1 MAAMGRLATL
11 AVLLLALGG
20 GCTDV
25 KVGHTLDTKGAARQ
39 IAANLAKTSGLPAPS
54 VQCPSG
60 IQVVAGQTFDC
71 TTTIA
76 GQPLTIHVKLT
87 DAKGAFTPTPDAAV
101 MVLAR
106 VEKGIKGQVD
116 RQTATSD
123 STVNC
128 GAGKVLVKKPG
139 EKFSCTVVTGGVSR
153 TVEVTVKDVSG
164 TFEFGQTG
172 PVTTA
177 PPVR

>member
-11 AVLLLALGG
+11 VVISLALGG
-20 GCTDV
+20 ACSNV
-25 KVGHTLDTKGAARQ
+25 KVGNTLDTKGAASQ
-39 IAANLAKTSGLPAPS
+39 IAANLAKTSGLPAPT
-54 VQCPSG
+54 VTCPSG
-60 IQVVAGQTFDC
+60 VKVVAGQTFDC
-71 TTTIA
+71 TTSLDR
-76 GQPLTIHVKLT
+76 QPLIIHVKLT
-87 DAKGAFTPTPDAAV
+87 DAKGAFTPTPDAAI

-106 VEKGIKGQVD
+106 VEKGIKDQVD
-116 RQTATSD
+116 RQTASSD

-139 EKFSCTVVTGGVSR
+139 EKFSCTVVTSGVSR
-153 TVEVTVKDVSG
+153 TVEVTVKDVTG

-177 PPVR
+177 PPGH